1 MVTEKVLIILFVHQI
16 LGPSSPILTI
26 ESGYHPAVVPR
37 LTATIASQPLWQ
49 GYEIMEFR
57 VDVINGSDDSL
68 LYRLTVPN
76 NSSRNNT
83 AKIIINETLLESTS
97 EQCYSIKVSASAVSS
112 PYGLSEPTVVEA
124 AVFRGRLVC
133 MLMGIRRLNGHHQKM
148 HVCTLSSVFG

>member
-1 MVTEKVLIILFVHQI
+1 MVAEKVLIILIVHQI

-26 ESGYHPAVVPR
+26 DSSYHPSVVPR

-68 LYRLTVPN
+68 LYNLTVPN

-83 AKIIINETLLESTS
+83 ANIIINETLLESTT

-112 PYGLSEPTVVEA
+112 LYGLSEPTVVEA

-133 MLMGIRRLNGHHQKM
+133 LLMGMKRLNGHHQRCIL
-148 HVCTLSSVFG
+148 CTLSSVFG